1 MPLFAEKIF
10 FGSPVEQFKA
20 HSEEILDAIKDVCF
34 SPSHIL
40 GPKVEA
46 FEKAYAAWHG
56 VPYCVGVGSGTDALS
71 LTMKAFGIGPG
82 DEVITVSHT
91 ALATVASIILTGA
104 LPVLV
109 DVCVNTS
116 TLAPQKI
123 EAAITDKTKA
133 IIPVHLY
140 GFPCEMEAIMALA
153 EKHELIVIEDCAQ
166 AHGATYKG
174 KKVGTIGDAGCFSF
188 YPTKNLGAVGDGGG
202 VITRHAHIADTIK
215 KLRQYGWND
224 ERIGEQPSGVSR
236 LDPLQ
241 AAVLSVK
248 LKYLAEDIQKR
259 RAIARE
265 YDRLIDWTKFLR
277 PQAIEQTEPAYH
289 LYVITSDKRDAIVDA
304 MKNENVILG
313 IHYQHSAHKN
323 PGYVPY
329 IQIPEA
335 GLPVT
340 EKLSETVLSLP
351 IYPELEFSIVQK
363 IAEFLNEF

>member
-1 MPLFAEKIF
+1 MPLFADKIF

-20 HSEEILDAIKDVCF
+20 HSEEILAAIKDVCF
-34 SPSHIL
+34 SSSHIL

-104 LPVLV
+104 RPVLV
-109 DVCVNTS
+109 DVSVETS
-116 TLAPQKI
+116 TLDPQKI

-140 GFPCEMEAIMALA
+140 GFPCDMDAIMGFAN
-153 EKHELIVIEDCAQ
+153 KHKLIVIEDCAQ
-166 AHGATYKG
+166 SHGATYKG
-174 KKVGTIGDAGCFSF
+174 RKVGTIGDAGCFSF
-188 YPTKNLGAVGDGGG
+188 YPTKNLGAIGDGGG
-202 VITRHAHIADTIK
+202 VITRHAHIADCVK
-215 KLRQYGWND
+215 RLRQYGWNE
-224 ERIGEQPSGVSR
+224 ERIGVQPSGVSR

-241 AAVLSVK
+241 ASVLSVK

-265 YDRLIDWTKFLR
+265 YDRLIDWTKFSR
-277 PQAIEQTEPAYH
+277 PQAADQSDPAYH
-289 LYVITSDKRDAIVDA
+289 LYVITSDRRDAIVEA

-313 IHYQHSAHKN
+313 IHYQHSAHNN

-329 IQIPEA
+329 IKTPEG
-335 GLPVT
+335 GLPIT
-340 EKLSETVLSLP
+340 EQLSETVLSLP
-351 IYPELEFSIVQK
+351 MYPELEFLTVQK